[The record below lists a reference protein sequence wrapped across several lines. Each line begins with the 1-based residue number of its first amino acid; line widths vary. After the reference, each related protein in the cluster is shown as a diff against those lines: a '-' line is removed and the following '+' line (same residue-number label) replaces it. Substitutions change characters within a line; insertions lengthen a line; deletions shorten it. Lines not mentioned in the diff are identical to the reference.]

1 MRAITPAEMYGTCKP
16 KGEDLVMAHLGLV
29 KRVALHLKARIP
41 AFMELDELIQV
52 GMIGLLEASRAFDPV
67 KGIEFENFAHSRVR
81 GAMLDEVRRLSFLP
95 RSAVAFNK
103 EHNTTVH
110 VLAAELGR
118 TPTQAEIA
126 EYMGKDL
133 EEFHRERGKAK
144 RFETYSMEVVTE
156 EVMTIADDASQQPD
170 VIVEEAQFMDAVTD
184 AIAHLPEREQLVMQ
198 LYYVEEFNLKE
209 IGETLGVSESRVS
222 QILSSVVKKLRGTLK
237 VGDAAKTEKVET
249 RRRA

>member
-1 MRAITPAEMYGTCKP
+1 MRTLSPLEMYGSCKP
-16 KGEDLVMAHLGLV
+16 KGEELVMAHLGLV

-110 VLAAELGR
+110 ALAAELGR

-133 EEFHRERGKAK
+133 EEFHKERGKAK
-144 RFETYSMEVVTE
+144 RFETYSMELVTE
-156 EVMTIADDASQQPD
+156 EVMTIADDSSQQPE

-184 AIAHLPEREQLVMQ
+184 AISQLPEREQLVMQ

-237 VGDAAKTEKVET
+237 VDGASETEKVET

>member
-1 MRAITPAEMYGTCKP
+1 MKAMSPLKMYESCKP

-29 KRVALHLKARIP
+29 KRVAVHLKARIP
-41 AFMELDELIQV
+41 AFMELDELVQV
-52 GMIGLLEASRAFDPV
+52 GMIGLLEASRAYDPS
-67 KGIEFENFAHSRVR
+67 KGIGFENFAHARVR

-110 VLAAELGR
+110 ALAAELGR

-126 EYMGKDL
+126 EFMGKDL
-133 EEFHRERGKAK
+133 DEFHKERGKAK

-156 EVMTIADDASQQPD
+156 EVMSIADDDSQRPD
-170 VIVEEAQFMDAVTD
+170 VMVEEAEFMDAVTG
-184 AIAHLPEREQLVMQ
+184 AISELPEREQLVMQ
-198 LYYVEEFNLKE
+198 LYYVEELNLKE
-209 IGETLGVSESRVS
+209 IGEVLGVSESRVS
-222 QILSSVVKKLRGTLK
+222 QILSAVVKKLRGTLK
-237 VGDAAKTEKVET
+237 VETVDADKAPM

>member
-1 MRAITPAEMYGTCKP
+1 MSPRSSVNMYKACAP
-16 KGEDLVMAHLGLV
+16 KGEDLVLAHLGLV

-52 GMIGLLEASRAFDPV
+52 GMIGLLEASRAFDPA
-67 KGIEFENFAHSRVR
+67 KGLEFENFAHSRVR

-110 VLAAELGR
+110 ALAAELGR
-118 TPTQAEIA
+118 APSQAEIA
-126 EYMGKDL
+126 DYMGKDL
-133 EEFHRERGKAK
+133 EDFHKERGKAK

-156 EVMTIADDASQQPD
+156 EVMSIADDSSQQPD

-184 AIAHLPEREQLVMQ
+184 AIAQLPEREQLVMQ

-222 QILSSVVKKLRGTLK
+222 QILSSVVKKLRTTLK
-237 VGDAAKTEKVET
+237 VEGAQDDQPAA
-249 RRRA
+249 RSRA